1 MSTRTAID
9 IGGTFTDLV
18 YLDET
23 TGKIGLGKTS
33 TTPSYFEEGVITT
46 LKEADL
52 RNVHFM
58 AHGTTVI
65 INTLTERKG
74 AVTAL
79 ITTRGFRDV
88 LEIQRANR
96 PDLYNLLFTKPKPFV
111 PRRLR
116 LEVTERMNYKGEV
129 LIPLVE
135 DEVRTAVAEARRQ
148 GAEAIAI
155 CFLHS
160 YANPAHEQRAAE
172 IVREAWPSVD
182 ITASHELTNEWREFQ
197 RTSTAVLDAYVK
209 PVARRYLDGL
219 SMRLDEVGIG
229 RQARYA
235 MQSNGGVSRFE
246 TASRTPINL
255 VESGPVGGVIGATVI
270 GKLLGEQNLITLD
283 IGGTTAK
290 SSLVEHSTVRLT
302 SDYFIE
308 RTPTTAGYPIKV
320 PVVDIVEIGA
330 GGGSIAWI
338 DPAGALKIG
347 PRSAGAEPGPAA
359 YGRGGSE
366 PTVTDANIIAG
377 RINPEYF
384 LGGSIHLDVARA
396 REAVATIARPL
407 GVGIEQAALG
417 IIRIANANMIHLLKL
432 VSVRQG
438 RDPRDFAIVAFGGG
452 GSMHATSLARDMRI
466 PRVIVPPAPA
476 HFSAWGMLVSDLRHD
491 LVQTKLMHIAQMEMA
506 EFSAAWRE
514 LEEKMREIFADERI
528 GPKDVIFARS
538 ADMRYLGQEHT
549 VNVPIPGGTGDDEGI
564 LSGGQVSTPA
574 GQPQGL
580 HTVPQTASPPYSA
593 TLAPTARPYSEEQR
607 RQIESKFHELHEQLY
622 TFRQGSSIEIVNLR
636 LTGFGAVRKPELQQ
650 IAANSDTQRAFK
662 GTRLVDFDDLGR
674 YETSIYE
681 RERLGAGAA
690 LEGPAVVEEAAASTL
705 LLPRQKLHV
714 DSFANLIIETGD

>member
-23 TGKIGLGKTS
+23 TGRIGLGKTS
-33 TTPSYFEEGVITT
+33 TTPSHFEEGVITT
-46 LKEADL
+46 VKDADL
-52 RNVHFM
+52 HDVQFL

-96 PDLYNLLFTKPKPFV
+96 PDLYNLLFTKSKPFV

-116 LEVTERMNYKGEV
+116 LEVTERMSYKGEV
-129 LIPLVE
+129 LIPLVG
-135 DEVRTAVAEARRQ
+135 DEVRAAVAEARRQ

-155 CFLHS
+155 CFMHS
-160 YANPAHEQRAAE
+160 YANPMHEQQAVE
-172 IVREAWPSVD
+172 IVLEVWPEVE

-197 RTSTAVLDAYVK
+197 RTSTVVLDAYVK
-209 PVARRYLDGL
+209 PVARRYLDAL
-219 SMRLDEVGIG
+219 STRLDEVGIG

-235 MQSNGGVSRFE
+235 MRSNGGVSRFE

-255 VESGPVGGVIGATVI
+255 IESGPIGGVIGAAVI

-290 SSLVEHSTVRLT
+290 VSLVEHGTVRLT

-320 PVVDIVEIGA
+320 PVVDIIEIGA

-338 DPAGALKIG
+338 DPAGALKVG

-359 YGRGGSE
+359 YGRGGTQ
-366 PTVTDANIIAG
+366 PTVTDANIIVR

-384 LGGSIHLDVARA
+384 LGGSIHLDVERA
-396 REAVATIARPL
+396 REAVATLARPL
-407 GVGIEQAALG
+407 GVSIEEAALG

-438 RDPRDFAIVAFGGG
+438 RDPREFAMAAFGGG
-452 GSMHATSLARDMRI
+452 GSMHASSLARDMHM

-491 LVQTKLMHIAQMEMA
+491 LVQTKLMHTAQMEMA
-506 EFSAAWRE
+506 EFSAAWSE
-514 LEEKMREIFADERI
+514 LEEKMRKLFADERAEP
-528 GPKDVIFARS
+528 GDVTFARS

-549 VNVPIPGGTGDDEGI
+549 VSVPIPGGELG
-564 LSGGQVSTPA
+564 
-574 GQPQGL
+574 
-580 HTVPQTASPPYSA
+580 
-593 TLAPTARPYSEEQR
+593 EEQR
-607 RQIESKFHELHEQLY
+607 ATIESKFHELHEQLY
-622 TFRQGSSIEIVNLR
+622 TFRQESPIEIVNLR
-636 LTGFGAVRKPELQQ
+636 LTGFGAVRKPELPS
-650 IAANSDTQRAFK
+650 IEVNTEAQRAFK

-681 RERLGAGAA
+681 RERLGAGAE

-705 LLPRQKLHV
+705 VLPGQKLHV
-714 DSFANLIIETGD
+714 DRFGNLVIEMEV

>member
-1 MSTRTAID
+1 MRAAVD

-18 YLDET
+18 YLDEVS
-23 TGKIGLGKTS
+23 GKIGLGKTS
-33 TTPSYFEEGVITT
+33 TTPARFEEGVITVVQDAE
-46 LKEADL
+46 LCDVQFL
-52 RNVHFM
+52 

-96 PDLYNLLFTKPKPFV
+96 PDLYNLLFSKPKPFV

-116 LEVTERMNYKGEV
+116 LEVSERMNYKGEV
-129 LIPLVE
+129 LLPLDE
-135 DEVRTAVAEARRQ
+135 DEVRAAIAEARRQ

-160 YANPAHEQRAAE
+160 YANPAHEQRAVE
-172 IVREAWPSVD
+172 IVHEEWPGVD
-182 ITASHELTNEWREFQ
+182 VTASHELTNEWREFQ
-197 RTSTAVLDAYVK
+197 RTSTVVLDAYVK
-209 PVARRYLDGL
+209 PVARRYLDAL
-219 SMRLDEVGIG
+219 SKRLDEVGIG
-229 RQARYA
+229 RQVRYA
-235 MQSNGGVSRFE
+235 MQSNGGISRFE
-246 TASRTPINL
+246 MASRTPINL

-270 GKLLGEQNLITLD
+270 GKLLGEQNIITLD

-330 GGGSIAWI
+330 GGGSIAWL
-338 DPAGALKIG
+338 DAAGALKVG

-359 YGRGGSE
+359 YGRGGIE
-366 PTVTDANIIAG
+366 PTVTDANSIIG

-384 LGGSIHLDVARA
+384 LGGSIHLEVERA

-407 GVGIEQAALG
+407 GVSMREAALG

-438 RDPRDFAIVAFGGG
+438 RDPREFAIVAFGGG
-452 GSMHATSLARDMRI
+452 GSMHASSLARDMHI
-466 PRVIVPPAPA
+466 PRVIVPPVPG

-491 LVQTKLMHIAQMEMA
+491 LVQTKLMRTAQMEMS

-514 LEEKMREIFADERI
+514 LGAKLLELFADERVA
-528 GPKDVIFARS
+528 PQDVIFVRS

-549 VNVPIPGGTGDDEGI
+549 VNVPIADGELDE
-564 LSGGQVSTPA
+564 A
-574 GQPQGL
+574 
-580 HTVPQTASPPYSA
+580 
-593 TLAPTARPYSEEQR
+593 QR
-607 RQIESKFHELHEQLY
+607 NQIERKFHELHEQLY
-622 TFRQGSSIEIVNLR
+622 TFRQESPIEIVNLC
-636 LTGFGAVRKPELQQ
+636 LTGFGTVRKPELHQ
-650 IAANSDTQRAFK
+650 IPAHTDIQRAAK
-662 GTRLVDFDDLGR
+662 GRRLVDFDDLGR

-681 RERLGAGAA
+681 RDLLGAGAV

-705 LLPRQKLHV
+705 VLPGQTLHV
-714 DSFANLIIETGD
+714 DVFGNLIIETGV

>member
-1 MSTRTAID
+1 MTTRTAVD

-23 TGKIGLGKTS
+23 SGRTGLGKTS
-33 TTPSYFEEGVITT
+33 TTPSCFEEGVITV
-46 LKEADL
+46 LRDADL
-52 RNVHFM
+52 CDVQFL

-96 PDLYNLLFTKPKPFV
+96 PDLYNLLFSKSRPFV

-116 LEVTERMNYKGEV
+116 LEVSERMNYKGEV
-129 LIPLVE
+129 LLPLAE
-135 DEVRTAVAEARRQ
+135 DEVRAAVAEARRQ
-148 GAEAIAI
+148 RAEAIAI

-160 YANPAHEQRAAE
+160 YANPAHERRAIE
-172 IVREAWPSVD
+172 IVHEEWPGVD
-182 ITASHELTNEWREFQ
+182 VTASHELTSEWREFQ

-209 PVARRYLDGL
+209 PVARRYLDAL
-219 SMRLDEVGIG
+219 STRLDEVGIG
-229 RQARYA
+229 RGTRYA
-235 MQSNGGVSRFE
+235 MQSNGGISSFE

-270 GKLLGEQNLITLD
+270 GKLLGEQNIITLD

-290 SSLVEHSTVRLT
+290 SSLVEHCTVRLT
-302 SDYFIE
+302 GDYFIE
-308 RTPTTAGYPIKV
+308 RTPTTAGYPIKI
-320 PVVDIVEIGA
+320 PVVDIIEIGA

-338 DPAGALKIG
+338 DQAGALKVG

-359 YGRGGSE
+359 YARGGTE
-366 PTVTDANIIAG
+366 PTVTDANVIIG

-384 LGGSIHLDVARA
+384 LGGSIRLDVERARA
-396 REAVATIARPL
+396 AVATIARPL
-407 GVGIEQAALG
+407 GVSVEEAALG
-417 IIRIANANMIHLLKL
+417 IIRIANANMIHLLKM

-438 RDPRDFAIVAFGGG
+438 RDPREFAIVAFGGG
-452 GSMHATSLARDMRI
+452 GSMHASSLARDMHI
-466 PRVIVPPAPA
+466 PRVIVPPAPG

-491 LVQTKLMHIAQMEMA
+491 LVQTKLMRTAQMDMP

-514 LEEKMREIFADERI
+514 LEEKLRGIFADEHVAPQDI
-528 GPKDVIFARS
+528 IFARS

-549 VNVPIPGGTGDDEGI
+549 VNVPIAGDEMDEGQ
-564 LSGGQVSTPA
+564 SK
-574 GQPQGL
+574 
-580 HTVPQTASPPYSA
+580 
-593 TLAPTARPYSEEQR
+593 R
-607 RQIESKFHELHEQLY
+607 IERKFHELHERLY
-622 TFRQGSSIEIVNLR
+622 TFRQESPIEIVNLR
-636 LTGFGAVRKPELQQ
+636 LTGFGTVRKPELQQ
-650 IAANSDTQRAFK
+650 IPAHMDTQRAVK

-674 YETSIYE
+674 YETTIYE
-681 RERLGAGAA
+681 RARLGAGAT

-705 LLPRQKLHV
+705 LLPGQKLRV
-714 DSFANLIIETGD
+714 DPFGNLIIETGV